1 MRFARSEKPFAERI
15 KYHIAWPTLNCDDCW
30 QQYEAHER
38 RTFPCDKCPEERFG
52 PIVEADRA
60 TQLYF
65 RLVYYLNASP
75 ESMGGHPWELL
86 CAMAGI
92 TDLEMLREVWE
103 RMGIV
108 KRIHHEHERKQDAK
122 RNGR

>member
-1 MRFARSEKPFAERI
+1 
-15 KYHIAWPTLNCDDCW
+15 
-30 QQYEAHER
+30 
-38 RTFPCDKCPEERFG
+38 
-52 PIVEADRA
+52 
-60 TQLYF
+60 
-65 RLVYYLNASP
+65 
-75 ESMGGHPWELL
+75 
-86 CAMAGI
+86 MAGI